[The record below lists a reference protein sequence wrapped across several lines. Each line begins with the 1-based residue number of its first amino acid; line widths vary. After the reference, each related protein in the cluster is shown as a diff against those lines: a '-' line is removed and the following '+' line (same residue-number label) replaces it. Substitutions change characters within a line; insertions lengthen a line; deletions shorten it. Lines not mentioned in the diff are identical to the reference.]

1 MAASQGF
8 FPKRSRKSS
17 VSSEDGGIYDT
28 PRCKAIDVD
37 PHFHNS
43 QVQFSTSEFFLCQS
57 LRHEMFEMLLVPLKL
72 QSLSNWKEQQVASG
86 NEMYFITERLG
97 FISHHWRV
105 PEQHGPPQRGFPWI
119 RVQSANGPKHSLWFT
134 TNDVSHKPGSKN
146 SKFWRMW
153 LCINGSHTLFDC
165 WRSFGWNERRSA
177 KLHTQ
182 KPNHSVKHWTH
193 V

>member
-97 FISHHWRV
+97 FISHR
-105 PEQHGPPQRGFPWI
+105 
-119 RVQSANGPKHSLWFT
+119 
-134 TNDVSHKPGSKN
+134 
-146 SKFWRMW
+146 
-153 LCINGSHTLFDC
+153 
-165 WRSFGWNERRSA
+165 
-177 KLHTQ
+177 
-182 KPNHSVKHWTH
+182 
-193 V
+193 